1 MLSKDMH
8 KSYHSV
14 EEVKEGLRDLEY
26 RLKVQ
31 TNTGQEERKIVKEID
46 QLQKSIPLAER
57 FSQIQPQVD
66 QLMAEKK
73 TVYAS
78 LSEVKK
84 EVQGHEVEIEAIRK
98 EIEKLKEGQTDTKE
112 QANEVSKVIE
122 AIDQELQE
130 IYSLKDKKRE
140 EYWKGRYDFK
150 VQQNHIAMIDWM
162 QRQKEKAIEKEGEQ
176 EERKKAVE
184 EELKNLEHPFDKEI
198 TTCEQLISFLHQL
211 KIRAGLEQESEQ
223 VALETQKNFLAEQ
236 GRANI

>member
-31 TNTGQEERKIVKEID
+31 TNSGQEERKIVKEID

-84 EVQGHEVEIEAIRK
+84 EV
-98 EIEKLKEGQTDTKE
+98 
-112 QANEVSKVIE
+112 
-122 AIDQELQE
+122 
-130 IYSLKDKKRE
+130 
-140 EYWKGRYDFK
+140 
-150 VQQNHIAMIDWM
+150 
-162 QRQKEKAIEKEGEQ
+162 
-176 EERKKAVE
+176 
-184 EELKNLEHPFDKEI
+184 
-198 TTCEQLISFLHQL
+198 
-211 KIRAGLEQESEQ
+211 
-223 VALETQKNFLAEQ
+223 
-236 GRANI
+236 

>member
-31 TNTGQEERKIVKEID
+31 TNSGQEERKIVKEID

-84 EVQGHEVEIEAIRK
+84 EVQGHEVEIEKIRK

-150 VQQNHIAMIDWM
+150 VQ
-162 QRQKEKAIEKEGEQ
+162 
-176 EERKKAVE
+176 
-184 EELKNLEHPFDKEI
+184 
-198 TTCEQLISFLHQL
+198 
-211 KIRAGLEQESEQ
+211 
-223 VALETQKNFLAEQ
+223 
-236 GRANI
+236 

>member
-122 AIDQELQE
+122 AIDQEL
-130 IYSLKDKKRE
+130 
-140 EYWKGRYDFK
+140 
-150 VQQNHIAMIDWM
+150 
-162 QRQKEKAIEKEGEQ
+162 
-176 EERKKAVE
+176 
-184 EELKNLEHPFDKEI
+184 
-198 TTCEQLISFLHQL
+198 
-211 KIRAGLEQESEQ
+211 
-223 VALETQKNFLAEQ
+223 
-236 GRANI
+236 